1 MQIKATDNLKNL
13 KQILMHKIIS
23 FKFHIK
29 KYINR
34 YIYKKNKYN
43 KHVKTT
49 ILCNFFTFQIE
60 AMNFVLYTFSSIIDV
75 LLLYSY

>member
-23 FKFHIK
+23 FTLHIK

-34 YIYKKNKYN
+34 YIYKKIN
-43 KHVKTT
+43 
-49 ILCNFFTFQIE
+49 
-60 AMNFVLYTFSSIIDV
+60 II
-75 LLLYSY
+75 SM